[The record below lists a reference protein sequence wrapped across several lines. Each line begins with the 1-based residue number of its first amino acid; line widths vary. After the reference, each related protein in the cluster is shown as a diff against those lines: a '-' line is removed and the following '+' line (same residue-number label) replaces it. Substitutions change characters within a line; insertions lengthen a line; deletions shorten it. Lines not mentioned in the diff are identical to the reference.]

1 MTNVL
6 YTVVLFLDILV
17 AMLIAYGIYK
27 RKDSKE
33 IRILLE
39 VQLGISIL
47 LFVATS
53 FHWVG
58 MW

>member
-17 AMLIAYGIYK
+17 AMFIAYGIYK

-39 VQLGISIL
+39 IQLGILIL